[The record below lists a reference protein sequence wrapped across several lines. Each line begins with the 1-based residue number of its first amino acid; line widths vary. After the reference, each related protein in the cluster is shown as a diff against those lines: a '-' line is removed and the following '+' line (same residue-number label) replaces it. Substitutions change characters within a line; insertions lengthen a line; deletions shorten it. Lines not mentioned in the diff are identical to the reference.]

1 MDEPAAASSAGG
13 IGGCF
18 AMTFAFCMKEI
29 LPPYPPEN
37 QISSHLTTNPRRKQR
52 LKRQVRDDGDLIPFA
67 WKLAGTQ
74 RGSDEEQEQGA
85 QSPS

>member
-29 LPPYPPEN
+29 LPSSPPESE
-37 QISSHLTTNPRRKQR
+37 ISACLATGSRRKQQLER
-52 LKRQVRDDGDLIPFA
+52 RVRDDSDLIPFA

-74 RGSDEEQEQGA
+74 RGSDEKQEQGA
-85 QSPS
+85 